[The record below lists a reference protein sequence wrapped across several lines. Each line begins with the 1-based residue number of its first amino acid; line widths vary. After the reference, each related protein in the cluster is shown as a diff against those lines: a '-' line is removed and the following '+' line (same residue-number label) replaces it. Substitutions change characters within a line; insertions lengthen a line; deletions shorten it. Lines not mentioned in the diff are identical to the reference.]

1 METACEIMRFKLAI
15 CAFVVGTAAT
25 AASANAADFYASAGV
40 SSFDS
45 EQPGAKLAAIQ
56 GRVGAKFLPYLGV
69 EAEAGT
75 GISSD
80 TWHLL
85 YAPYLGT
92 VKTELNYQVA
102 GYVVGT
108 LPVSTKAELFA
119 RVGYGKAKFDQD
131 VLMDGQGGSSSVS
144 RDGWAFGAGA
154 QYFFDGKSGVRLD
167 YTRHEVDEGH
177 IDAWSAGFVH
187 RF

>member
-1 METACEIMRFKLAI
+1 MRFKLAI
-15 CAFVVGTAAT
+15 CACVVGMAT
-25 AASANAADFYASAGV
+25 MTASANAADFYASAGV
-40 SSFDS
+40 ASFNA
-45 EQPGAKLAAIQ
+45 EQPDAKLAIVQ
-56 GRVGAKFLPYLGV
+56 GRVGAKLLPYLGV

-80 TWHLL
+80 TWHLQ
-85 YAPYLGT
+85 YAPYMAS

-108 LPVSTKAELFA
+108 VPISTKAELFA
-119 RVGYGKAKFDQD
+119 RVGYGKTEYDQD
-131 VLMDGQGGSSSVS
+131 FLVDGQRGSSSAS
-144 RDGWAFGAGA
+144 RDGWAFGAGG
-154 QYFFDGKSGVRLD
+154 QYLFDGKSGVRLD
-167 YTRHEVDEGH
+167 YTRHEVDEGS

>member
-1 METACEIMRFKLAI
+1 MRSKLAM
-15 CAFVVGTAAT
+15 CAFVVGTAMMT
-25 AASANAADFYASAGV
+25 TSANAADVYASAGV
-40 SSFDS
+40 ASFNSD
-45 EQPGAKLAAIQ
+45 QPDAKLAVIQ
-56 GRVGAKFLPYLGV
+56 GRVGAKLLPYLGV

-85 YAPYLGT
+85 YAPYLAS

-108 LPVSTKAELFA
+108 LPLSTKAELFA
-119 RVGYGKAKFDQD
+119 RVGYGKTKYDQD
-131 VLMDGQGGSSSVS
+131 FLIDGQRGSSSAS
-144 RDGWAFGAGA
+144 RDGWAFGAGG

-167 YTRHEVDEGH
+167 YTRHEVDHGS